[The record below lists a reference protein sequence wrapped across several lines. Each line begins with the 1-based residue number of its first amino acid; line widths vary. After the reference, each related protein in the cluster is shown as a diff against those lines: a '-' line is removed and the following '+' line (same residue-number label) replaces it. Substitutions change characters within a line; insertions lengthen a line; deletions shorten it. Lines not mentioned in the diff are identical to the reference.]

1 MYCRHL
7 AWLHAVPEK
16 AKESRQK
23 SIKAANE
30 DSFLLKMP
38 ELDESEYLLPM
49 LFEAGLVSQ
58 SGMGIAPLSWQE
70 IQAWQNCT
78 GVVLH
83 TWEVC
88 TLKQMSEAYAGEF
101 SSASKPDAAA
111 PYQYAAEEFVEQEI
125 DHEAVCNKLHNAF
138 RSLMQK

>member
-7 AWLHAVPEK
+7 AWLHAIPEK

-30 DSFLLKMP
+30 DSFLLLMP
-38 ELDESEYLLPM
+38 DVAEGEYLIPL

-58 SGMGIAPLSWQE
+58 AGTGIAPLSWQE
-70 IQAWQNCT
+70 IQAWLNCT
-78 GVVLH
+78 GAQLH

-88 TLKQMSEAYAGEF
+88 TIKQMSDAYASEY
-101 SSASKPDAAA
+101 SSASKADAKA
-111 PYQYAAEEFVEQEI
+111 PYIYAPEEYAEQEI
-125 DHEAVCNKLHNAF
+125 DHEAVCNKLKSAF
-138 RSLMQK
+138 KSLMQK

>member
-38 ELDESEYLLPM
+38 DVAEGEYLVPM

-58 SGMGIAPLSWQE
+58 SGMGVAPLSWQE
-70 IQAWQNCT
+70 IQAWLNCT

-83 TWEVC
+83 TWEA
-88 TLKQMSEAYAGEF
+88 TTIKQMSDAYASEY
-101 SSASKPDAAA
+101 SQASKKDAPA
-111 PYQYAAEEFVEQEI
+111 PYQYRAEEYVEQEI
-125 DHEAVCNKLHNAF
+125 DHEAVCNKLKSAF
-138 RSLMQK
+138 KSLMQK

>member
-1 MYCRHL
+1 M
-7 AWLHAVPEK
+7 PEK

-38 ELDESEYLLPM
+38 DVAEGEYLIPM

-58 SGMGIAPLSWQE
+58 SGMGVAPLSWQE
-70 IQAWQNCT
+70 IQAWLNCT
-78 GVVLH
+78 GLQLH
-83 TWEVC
+83 TWEVT

-101 SSASKPDAAA
+101 SQASKPEAEA
-111 PYQYAAEEFVEQEI
+111 PYKYAPEEYVEQEI
-125 DHEAVCNKLHNAF
+125 DHEAVCNKLKSAF
-138 RSLMQK
+138 KSLMQK